1 MSEAPEFADL
11 RQLLQENLEA
21 FTHTLNSCFEQEWSV
36 TPQQPDPWSTNHP
49 VLSQLA
55 TAGLIVAF
63 CPVDDAGYL
72 VAIPESLPL
81 PDWYRSPDETQSSR
95 LQTLAVEWSY
105 QVLPEDFQGTDA
117 AAVQAHDL
125 ATSVSWSTPLDK
137 AEVLEIQ
144 VSAAGEESPAGSM
157 WLIGPVETPPSAH
170 EVEERW
176 DDVDDGHY
184 EDHEDDFD
192 DMSQQSSG
200 PSDDARAIVERAR
213 RLMNLN
219 VKVSVR
225 LAEMKVELSTLI
237 NLCPGTLLVFPKSC
251 DDLLDLYVNNRLYA
265 QGEAVKIG
273 EKFGLKVNE
282 IGTVKKRKSG
292 VFTL

>member
-1 MSEAPEFADL
+1 MSAAPAFDDL
-11 RQLLQENLEA
+11 RGLLQENLES
-21 FTHTLNSCFEQEWSV
+21 FTQSLNSCFQQEW
-36 TPQQPDPWSTNHP
+36 TAAPQEPLPWSEGHP
-49 VLSQLA
+49 VLQQLA
-55 TAGLIVAF
+55 SAGLTIAF
-63 CPVDDAGYL
+63 SPTDDLGYL
-72 VAIPESLPL
+72 VALPESLL
-81 PDWYRSPDETQSSR
+81 PDWYRTPDETETSR
-95 LQTLAVEWSY
+95 LQTMAVEWSY
-105 QVLPEDFQGTDA
+105 QLLPEDFQGTDT

-125 ATSVSWSTPLDK
+125 ATSVSWATPFEK
-137 AEVLEIQ
+137 AEVLEIKL
-144 VSAAGEESPAGSM
+144 SAADDEVGSI

-176 DDVDDGHY
+176 NDVDDGHF
-184 EDHEDDFD
+184 EDDD
-192 DMSQQSSG
+192 VEAE
-200 PSDDARAIVERAR
+200 PSEEDLEAAEEARRIVARAR